1 MATTRAKAPTPAIT
15 FSTLRAAY
23 EMAAANAADN
33 NTTVRRE
40 WAACV
45 RAQISYERGQA
56 QKRANV
62 RKAAS

>member
-1 MATTRAKAPTPAIT
+1 MSTSIKAPAPAVT

-23 EMAAANAADN
+23 EMAVANAADN
-33 NTTVRRE
+33 NTTVRGE
-40 WAACV
+40 WVACV